1 MLLIIAL
8 HSHARVPRPRS
19 SYSTILEA
27 DHTIELNTE
36 ALSTGT
42 LLPVTG
48 THRAHA
54 EKTGGR
60 IGESFPDGGYGEY

>member
-1 MLLIIAL
+1 MTLSRA
-8 HSHARVPRPRS
+8 HTRFMHWQ
-19 SYSTILEA
+19 A

-48 THRAHA
+48 THHAHA
-54 EKTGGR
+54 EKTSGR